1 MAPTGPAAVMGR
13 SLLVLAAGLVV
24 FAGCGSGAVEIAMT
38 PLAGRIGGASWTLV
52 SAESSAFLS
61 DGQPTFF
68 VTASAETVTA
78 CAGGGSSISGDQLIL
93 NVPKSTGDYRLSLS
107 LSETFYVRASNDN
120 LVATTGRIRVDEVTA
135 TSLRGGAHF
144 AFDGNN
150 EVDGE
155 FSVSICPP

>member
-1 MAPTGPAAVMGR
+1 LIRRSPAGSAARAGR
-13 SLLVLAAGLVV
+13 S
-24 FAGCGSGAVEIAMT
+24 
-38 PLAGRIGGASWTLV
+38 
-52 SAESSAFLS
+52 SAPRGSAFLS

-78 CAGGGSSISGDQLIL
+78 CAGAGSSISGNQLIL

-120 LVATTGRIRVDEVTA
+120 LVATTGRMRVDEVTA
-135 TSLRGGAHF
+135 TSLRWRRPF
-144 AFDGNN
+144 RPSTGNN